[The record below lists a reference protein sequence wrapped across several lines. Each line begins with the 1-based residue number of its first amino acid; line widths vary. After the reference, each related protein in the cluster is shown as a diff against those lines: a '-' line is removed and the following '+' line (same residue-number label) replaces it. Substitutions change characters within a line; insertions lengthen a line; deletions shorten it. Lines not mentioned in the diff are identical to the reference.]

1 MKNLLLASYLSLKE
15 IQRNR
20 GRFLLVGLV
29 IALITL
35 LVLFIA
41 GLGEG
46 LGNGNR
52 QYLSRL
58 DAELIVYLEKSDFL
72 ISASRLDRSTS
83 RKVERV
89 DGVKAAGNIATSNT
103 AILLPGNEVL
113 KVSLIGVE
121 IGKPGDPPI
130 VEGKP
135 ISSDQAREVVIDR
148 NAVLR
153 SGIKTGDEITVR
165 SVQGTQ
171 DEFYTL
177 KVVGIVEGQ
186 SYSLVPSIFVSF
198 YTWDRVRPK
207 SEAEIGSP
215 GSTVNVVAVKLE
227 NPDEAEVVA
236 QRLEEQLVNIDV
248 ADIRTAIQ
256 NVPGYSAQQ
265 GTIQTQ
271 GVFTLLIGVLVIGGF
286 FQIQILQKVPQ
297 IGVLKAIGASNGVV
311 GAAAVLQIVMV
322 TIFGVAVGG
331 LLTFLLSLGFPSTV
345 PISFNGL
352 TTAIAV
358 IALLVI
364 GPAGGLVSVFYAVR
378 IEPLKAL
385 RLG

>member
-1 MKNLLLASYLSLKE
+1 MKSLLLATYLSYKE

-46 LGNGNR
+46 LGSGNK

-58 DAELIVYLEKSDFL
+58 DADLIVYRAKSDFV
-72 ISASRLDRSTS
+72 IPTSRLDRSTV

-89 DGVKAAGNIATSNT
+89 EGVDAAGGIATAST

-113 KVSLIGVE
+113 KVSLLGVE
-121 IGKPGDPPI
+121 LGKPGDPPV
-130 VEGKP
+130 VEGRP
-135 ISSDQAREVVIDR
+135 ISSDQAREVVVDR
-148 NAVLR
+148 NTVLR
-153 SGIKTGDEITVR
+153 SGIQVGDEITIR
-165 SVQGTQ
+165 SVQGTE

-177 KVVGIVEGQ
+177 QVVGITEGQ
-186 SYSLVPSIFVSF
+186 SYSLVPSIFTSF
-198 YTWDRVRPK
+198 QTWDKVRPK
-207 SEAEIGSP
+207 AAAEVNLPS
-215 GSTVNVVAVKLE
+215 STVNVVAVKLDDPE
-227 NPDEAEVVA
+227 QTEAVSQQIEA
-236 QRLEEQLVNIDV
+236 DV
-248 ADIRTAIQ
+248 ADVEVATVTRAIQ

-265 GTIQTQ
+265 GTINTQ

-297 IGVLKAIGASNGVV
+297 IGVLKAIGSSNGVV
-311 GAAAVLQIVMV
+311 GAAAVIQIMMI
-322 TIFGVAVGG
+322 TIFGVGVGG
-331 LLTFLLSLGFPSTV
+331 LLTYLLSLFFPPTV
-345 PISFNGL
+345 PIAFNGV
-352 TTAIAV
+352 TSAIA
-358 IALLVI
+358 IAALLLI
-364 GPAGGLVSVFYAVR
+364 GPAGGLVSVIYAVR

>member
-52 QYLSRL
+52 QYLSKL

-89 DGVKAAGNIATSNT
+89 DGVEAAGNIATSNT

-121 IGKPGDPPI
+121 IGKPGDPPVI
-130 VEGKP
+130 EGSR
-135 ISSDQAREVVIDR
+135 ISSDQAREVVVDR

-153 SGIKTGDEITVR
+153 SGIKIGDEITLR

-177 KVVGIVEGQ
+177 KVVGIADGQ
-186 SYSLVPSIFVSF
+186 FYSLVPSIFVSF

-207 SEAEIGSP
+207 AEAEIGNPS
-215 GSTVNVVAVKLE
+215 STVNVVAVKLE
-227 NPDEAEVVA
+227 NPDEAETITR
-236 QRLEEQLVNIDV
+236 RLKEQLVNIEV

-322 TIFGVAVGG
+322 TVFGVVVGG
-331 LLTFLLSLGFPSTV
+331 LLTFLLSLGFPPTV

-352 TTAIAV
+352 TTAIA
-358 IALLVI
+358 ITALLVI

>member
-1 MKNLLLASYLSLKE
+1 MKSFLLAIYLSYKE

-46 LGNGNR
+46 LGSGNR
-52 QYLSRL
+52 QYLSRM
-58 DAELIVYLEKSDFL
+58 DADLIVYRAKADFV
-72 ISASRLDRSTS
+72 IPSSRLDRSTV
-83 RKVERV
+83 RRVERV
-89 DGVKAAGNIATSNT
+89 AGVAAAGGIATSNT

-121 IGKPGDPPI
+121 RGKPGDPPI
-130 VEGKP
+130 IEGRP
-135 ISSDQAREVVIDR
+135 ISSDQAREVVVDL
-148 NAVLR
+148 NTVLR
-153 SGIKTGDEITVR
+153 SGIAVGDEITLR
-165 SVQGTQ
+165 SVQGTE

-177 KVVGIVEGQ
+177 QVVGITEGQ
-186 SYSLVPSIFVSF
+186 SYSLVPSIFTTF
-198 YTWDRVRPK
+198 QTWDKVRPK
-207 SEAEIGSP
+207 SEAEINQPS
-215 GSTVNVVAVKLE
+215 STVNVIAVKLDD
-227 NPDEAEVVA
+227 PAQVEVVSRQIEA
-236 QRLEEQLVNIDV
+236 DV
-248 ADIRTAIQ
+248 TDVEVATITKAIQ

-265 GTIQTQ
+265 GTINTQ

-297 IGVLKAIGASNGVV
+297 IGVLKAIGSSNGVV
-311 GAAAVLQIVMV
+311 AAAAVIQIMMV
-322 TIFGVAVGG
+322 TLFGVALGG
-331 LLTFLLSLGFPSTV
+331 MLTYLLSLGFPPTV
-345 PISFNGL
+345 PIAFNGM
-352 TTAIAV
+352 TTAIA
-358 IALLVI
+358 IGALLVI
-364 GPAGGLVSVFYAVR
+364 GPAGGLVSVIYAVR